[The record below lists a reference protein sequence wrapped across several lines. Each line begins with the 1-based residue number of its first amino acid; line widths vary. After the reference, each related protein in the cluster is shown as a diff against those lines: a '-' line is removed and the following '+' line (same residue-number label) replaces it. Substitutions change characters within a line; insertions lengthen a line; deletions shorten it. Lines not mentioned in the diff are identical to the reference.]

1 MANEIISA
9 DVSSP
14 EYSAALALH
23 QQIITNGTIAA
34 NALLEMCRCLKQM
47 RDEKLYTAL
56 GYDDFGVYCEDKA
69 NIKSRQAYTYI
80 KIYEELPPAF
90 LQSNANLGVTKLELL
105 THVNPL
111 DREEFMEKINVADTT
126 VNDLKAEIERLKI
139 ENCEKGEQLS
149 MFEDKNKELEE
160 ENHKLGKEKRKESMR
175 VTDLEQQLKT
185 LSEKPAEVAVR
196 EPDPEEMD
204 KLVQKALAED
214 KAKHKAEIGKLKDK
228 LDKSEREKT
237 ALQEQISSAN
247 IASEEKVKALE
258 EKLSKAEN
266 NADAEQIKIK
276 FYLSELQKD
285 LQQITSELEKI
296 EDEEKHKKF
305 KGAVAH
311 FLNLALEEMDGD
323 KNETQT

>member
-1 MANEIISA
+1 MANEIIA
-9 DVSSP
+9 ANASSP

-47 RDEKLYTAL
+47 RDDKLYTAL

-111 DREEFMEKINVADTT
+111 DREEFMEQVDADELT
-126 VNDLKAEIERLKI
+126 VNELKAEIERLKV

-149 MFEDKNKELEE
+149 LFEDKNKELE
-160 ENHKLGKEKRKESMR
+160 KAKTKESMR
-175 VTDLEQQLKT
+175 ATDLEQQLKM
-185 LSEKPAEVAVR
+185 LSEKPAEVAIR
-196 EPDPEEMD
+196 EPDPEELD

-214 KAKHKAEIGKLKDK
+214 KAKHKAEISKLKEK
-228 LDKSEREKT
+228 LTKSESEKA
-237 ALQEQISSAN
+237 ALQEQVDGAKN
-247 IASEEKVKALE
+247 ASQEKVKALE
-258 EKLSKAEN
+258 EKLKKAEN
-266 NADAEQIKIK
+266 NADAEQITMK
-276 FYLSELQKD
+276 FYLGELQKD
-285 LQQITSELEKI
+285 LQQISAELEKI
-296 EDEEKHKKF
+296 TDEEKRKKF

-311 FLNLALEEMDGD
+311 FLNLALEEMGEND
-323 KNETQT
+323 T

>member
-1 MANEIISA
+1 MSNEIITA

-34 NALLEMCRCLKQM
+34 NALLEMCHCLKQM
-47 RDEKLYTAL
+47 RDDKLYTAL

-111 DREEFMEKINVADTT
+111 DRDEFMEQIDADNLT
-126 VNDLKAEIERLKI
+126 VHELKGEIERLKA

-149 MFEDKNKELEE
+149 LFEDKAKELE
-160 ENHKLGKEKRKESMR
+160 KAKTKESMR
-175 VTDLEQQLKT
+175 ATDLELQLKM
-185 LSEKPAEVAVR
+185 LSEKTAEVAVR
-196 EPDPEEMD
+196 EPDPEELD

-214 KAKHKAEIGKLKDK
+214 KAKHKAEISKLKDK
-228 LDKSEREKT
+228 LTKSESEKA
-237 ALQEQISSAN
+237 ALQEQVDAAQNSSQ
-247 IASEEKVKALE
+247 EKVKALE
-258 EKLSKAEN
+258 EKLKKAEN
-266 NADAEQIKIK
+266 NADAEQITMK
-276 FYLSELQKD
+276 FYLGELQKD
-285 LQQITSELEKI
+285 LQQISTELKKI
-296 EDEEKHKKF
+296 SDEEKCKKF
-305 KGAVAH
+305 KGAIAR
-311 FLNLALEEMDGD
+311 FLNLALEEMG
-323 KNETQT
+323 ER

>member
-1 MANEIISA
+1 MSNEIITT
-9 DVSSP
+9 DVNSP

-47 RDEKLYTAL
+47 RDDKLYTAL

-90 LQSNANLGVTKLELL
+90 LQSNAKLGVTKLELL

-111 DREEFMEKINVADTT
+111 DRKEFMEQVNADELT
-126 VNDLKAEIERLKI
+126 VNELKAEIERLKV

-149 MFEDKNKELEE
+149 LFEDKAKSLE
-160 ENHKLGKEKRKESMR
+160 KEKRKESMR
-175 VTDLEQQLKT
+175 ATDLEQQLKV

-196 EPDPEEMD
+196 EPDPEELD

-214 KAKHKAEIGKLKDK
+214 KVKHNAEISKLRDK
-228 LDKSEREKT
+228 LDKSEREKA
-237 ALQEQISSAN
+237 ALQEQVDAAQNSSQ
-247 IASEEKVKALE
+247 EKVKALE
-258 EKLSKAEN
+258 DKLAKAEN
-266 NADAEQIKIK
+266 NADAEQITMK
-276 FYLSELQKD
+276 FYLGELQKN
-285 LQQITSELEKI
+285 LQQISAELEKI
-296 EDEEKHKKF
+296 ADAEKHKKF

-311 FLNLALEEMDGD
+311 FLNLALEEIEND
-323 KNETQT
+323 T

>member
-1 MANEIISA
+1 MSNEIITA
-9 DVSSP
+9 DVNSP

-23 QQIITNGTIAA
+23 QQIVTNGTIAA

-47 RDEKLYTAL
+47 RDDKLYTAL

-111 DREEFMEKINVADTT
+111 DRKEFMEQVNADELT
-126 VNDLKAEIERLKI
+126 VQELKAEIERLKV

-149 MFEDKNKELEE
+149 LFEDKTKSLE
-160 ENHKLGKEKRKESMR
+160 KEKRKESMR
-175 VTDLEQQLKT
+175 ATDLEQQLKV
-185 LSEKPAEVAVR
+185 LSEKPA
-196 EPDPEEMD
+196 DPEELD

-214 KAKHKAEIGKLKDK
+214 KAKHKAEISKLKDK
-228 LDKSEREKT
+228 LTKSESEKA
-237 ALQEQISSAN
+237 ALQEQVDGAKN
-247 IASEEKVKALE
+247 ASQEKVKALE
-258 EKLSKAEN
+258 EKLKKAEN
-266 NADAEQIKIK
+266 NADAEQITMK
-276 FYLSELQKD
+276 FYLGELQKD
-285 LQQITSELEKI
+285 LQQISAELEKI
-296 EDEEKHKKF
+296 ADAEKHKKF

-311 FLNLALEEMDGD
+311 FLNLALEEIEND
-323 KNETQT
+323 T

>member
-9 DVSSP
+9 NANSP

-34 NALLEMCRCLKQM
+34 NALLEMCKCLKQM
-47 RDEKLYTAL
+47 RDDKLYTAL

-90 LQSNANLGVTKLELL
+90 LQSNLGVTKLELL

-111 DREEFMEKINVADTT
+111 DREEFMEQVNADELT
-126 VNDLKAEIERLKI
+126 VNELKAEIERLKV

-149 MFEDKNKELEE
+149 LFEDKTKSLE
-160 ENHKLGKEKRKESMR
+160 KEKRKESMR
-175 VTDLEQQLKT
+175 ATDLEQQLKV

-196 EPDPEEMD
+196 EPDPEELD

-214 KAKHKAEIGKLKDK
+214 KVKHNAEISKLRDK
-228 LDKSEREKT
+228 LDKSEREK
-237 ALQEQISSAN
+237 AELQEQVDGAESA
-247 IASEEKVKALE
+247 SQEKVKALE
-258 EKLSKAEN
+258 EKLKKAEN
-266 NADAEQIKIK
+266 NADAEQITMK
-276 FYLSELQKD
+276 FYLGELQKD
-285 LQQITSELEKI
+285 LQQISAELEKI
-296 EDEEKHKKF
+296 TDEEKCKKF
-305 KGAVAH
+305 KGAIAR
-311 FLNLALEEMDGD
+311 FLNLALEEM
-323 KNETQT
+323 ER

>member
-1 MANEIISA
+1 MANEIIA
-9 DVSSP
+9 ANASSP

-47 RDEKLYTAL
+47 RDDKLYTAL

-111 DREEFMEKINVADTT
+111 DREEFMEKVDIGELT
-126 VNDLKAEIERLKI
+126 VNELKAEIERLKV

-149 MFEDKNKELEE
+149 LFEDKTKSLE
-160 ENHKLGKEKRKESMR
+160 KEKRKESMR
-175 VTDLEQQLKT
+175 ATNLEQQLKV

-196 EPDPEEMD
+196 EPDPEELD

-214 KAKHKAEIGKLKDK
+214 KAKHKAEISKLKDK
-228 LDKSEREKT
+228 LDKSEREKA
-237 ALQEQISSAN
+237 ALQEQVDGEKN
-247 IASEEKVKALE
+247 ASQEKVKALE
-258 EKLSKAEN
+258 EKLKKAEN
-266 NADAEQIKIK
+266 NANAEQITMK
-276 FYLSELQKD
+276 FYLGELQKD
-285 LQQITSELEKI
+285 LQQISAELEKI
-296 EDEEKHKKF
+296 TDAEKHKKI
-305 KGAVAH
+305 KGAVKH
-311 FLNLALEEMDGD
+311 FLNMALEEIGGND
-323 KNETQT
+323 T

>member
-9 DVSSP
+9 NASSP

-47 RDEKLYTAL
+47 RDDKLYTAL

-111 DREEFMEKINVADTT
+111 DHEEFMEQVNADELT
-126 VNDLKAEIERLKI
+126 VQELKAEIERLKT

-149 MFEDKNKELEE
+149 LFEDKAKKLE
-160 ENHKLGKEKRKESMR
+160 KEKRKESMR
-175 VTDLEQQLKT
+175 ATDLELQLKV

-196 EPDPEEMD
+196 EPDPEELD

-214 KAKHKAEIGKLKDK
+214 KAKHSAEISKLKDK
-228 LDKSEREKT
+228 LDKSEREKA
-237 ALQEQISSAN
+237 ALQEQVDGAESA
-247 IASEEKVKALE
+247 SQEKVKALE
-258 EKLSKAEN
+258 EKLKKAEN
-266 NADAEQIKIK
+266 NVDAEQITMK

-285 LQQITSELEKI
+285 LQQISAELEKI
-296 EDEEKHKKF
+296 TDAEKHKKI
-305 KGAVAH
+305 KGAVKH
-311 FLNLALEEMDGD
+311 FLSMALEEMSVND
-323 KNETQT
+323 ET

>member
-1 MANEIISA
+1 MANEIIAANASN
-9 DVSSP
+9 P

-47 RDEKLYTAL
+47 RDDKLYTAL

-111 DREEFMEKINVADTT
+111 DRKEFMEQVNADELT
-126 VNDLKAEIERLKI
+126 VNELKAEIERLKV

-149 MFEDKNKELEE
+149 LFEDKTKSLE
-160 ENHKLGKEKRKESMR
+160 KEKRKESMR
-175 VTDLEQQLKT
+175 ATDLEQQLKV

-196 EPDPEEMD
+196 EPDPEEID
-204 KLVQKALAED
+204 KLVQQAIADD
-214 KAKHKAEIGKLKDK
+214 KAKHDKEIQKLKTKLDKAKRQKTVLQAEVDSTKSISDEQIKQLKDK
-228 LDKSEREKT
+228 LAKAESGADAQLIEFKHYFKN
-237 ALQEQISSAN
+237 LQEG
-247 IASEEKVKALE
+247 
-258 EKLSKAEN
+258 
-266 NADAEQIKIK
+266 
-276 FYLSELQKD
+276 LQKFVNV
-285 LQQITSELEKI
+285 LKTV
-296 EDEEKHKKF
+296 EDEEKRAKF
-305 KGAVAH
+305 KAAAVKYI
-311 FLNLALEEMDGD
+311 NMVLEDLE
-323 KNETQT
+323 NET

>member
-9 DVSSP
+9 NTNSP

-47 RDEKLYTAL
+47 RDDKLYTAL

-111 DREEFMEKINVADTT
+111 DRKEFMEQVNADELT
-126 VNDLKAEIERLKI
+126 VNELKAEIERLKV

-149 MFEDKNKELEE
+149 LFEDKTKSLE
-160 ENHKLGKEKRKESMR
+160 KEKRKESMR
-175 VTDLEQQLKT
+175 ATDLEQQLKV

-196 EPDPEEMD
+196 EPDPEELD

-214 KAKHKAEIGKLKDK
+214 KVKHKAEISKLKDK
-228 LDKSEREKT
+228 LTKSESEKA
-237 ALQEQISSAN
+237 ALQEQVDGAKN
-247 IASEEKVKALE
+247 ASQEKVKALE
-258 EKLSKAEN
+258 EKLKKAEN
-266 NADAEQIKIK
+266 NADAEQITMK
-276 FYLSELQKD
+276 FYLGELQKD
-285 LQQITSELEKI
+285 LQQISAELEKI
-296 EDEEKHKKF
+296 ADAEKHKKF

-311 FLNLALEEMDGD
+311 FLNLALEEIEND
-323 KNETQT
+323 T

>member
-1 MANEIISA
+1 MANEIIA
-9 DVSSP
+9 TNASSP

-47 RDEKLYTAL
+47 RDDKLYTAL

-90 LQSNANLGVTKLELL
+90 LQSNASLGVTKLELL

-111 DREEFMEKINVADTT
+111 DREEFMEQVDADKLT
-126 VNDLKAEIERLKI
+126 VQELKAEIERLKA

-149 MFEDKNKELEE
+149 LFEDKTKSLE
-160 ENHKLGKEKRKESMR
+160 KEKRKESMR
-175 VTDLEQQLKT
+175 TTDLEQQLKV

-196 EPDPEEMD
+196 EPDPEELD

-214 KAKHKAEIGKLKDK
+214 KVKHNAEISKLKDK
-228 LDKSEREKT
+228 LDKSERERA
-237 ALQEQISSAN
+237 ALQEQVDGAESA
-247 IASEEKVKALE
+247 SQKKVKALE
-258 EKLSKAEN
+258 EKLKKAEN
-266 NADAEQIKIK
+266 NADAEQITMK
-276 FYLSELQKD
+276 FYLGELQKD
-285 LQQITSELEKI
+285 LQQISVELGKITDAEKR
-296 EDEEKHKKF
+296 KKI
-305 KGAVAH
+305 KGAVVH
-311 FLNLALEEMDGD
+311 FLNLVLEEISEND
-323 KNETQT
+323 T

>member
-1 MANEIISA
+1 MSNEIITA

-47 RDEKLYTAL
+47 RDDKLYTAL

-90 LQSNANLGVTKLELL
+90 LQSNAKHGVTKLELL
-105 THVNPL
+105 THINPL
-111 DREEFMEKINVADTT
+111 DREDFAEKVDIGELT
-126 VNDLKAEIERLKI
+126 VQELKVEIERLKV

-149 MFEDKNKELEE
+149 LFEDKTKSLE
-160 ENHKLGKEKRKESMR
+160 KEKRKESMR
-175 VTDLEQQLKT
+175 VTDLEQQLKV

-196 EPDPEEMD
+196 EPDPEELD

-214 KAKHKAEIGKLKDK
+214 KAKHNAEISKLKDK
-228 LDKSEREKT
+228 LDKSEREK
-237 ALQEQISSAN
+237 AELQEQVDGAESA
-247 IASEEKVKALE
+247 SQEKVKALE
-258 EKLSKAEN
+258 EKLKKAEN
-266 NADAEQIKIK
+266 NADAEQITMK
-276 FYLSELQKD
+276 FYLGELQKD
-285 LQQITSELEKI
+285 LQQISAELEKI
-296 EDEEKHKKF
+296 TDEEKCKKF
-305 KGAVAH
+305 KGAIAR
-311 FLNLALEEMDGD
+311 FLNLALEEM
-323 KNETQT
+323 ER

>member
-1 MANEIISA
+1 MSNEIITA

-47 RDEKLYTAL
+47 RDDKLYTAL

-90 LQSNANLGVTKLELL
+90 LQSNAKHGVTKLELL
-105 THVNPL
+105 THINPL
-111 DREEFMEKINVADTT
+111 DREDFAEKVDIGELT
-126 VNDLKAEIERLKI
+126 VQELKVEIERLKV

-149 MFEDKNKELEE
+149 LCEDKTKSLE
-160 ENHKLGKEKRKESMR
+160 KEKRKESMR
-175 VTDLEQQLKT
+175 VTDLEQQLKV

-196 EPDPEEMD
+196 EPDPEELD

-214 KAKHKAEIGKLKDK
+214 KAKHNAEISKLKDK
-228 LDKSEREKT
+228 LDKSEREK
-237 ALQEQISSAN
+237 AELQEQVDGAESA
-247 IASEEKVKALE
+247 SQEKVKALE
-258 EKLSKAEN
+258 EKLKKAEN
-266 NADAEQIKIK
+266 NADAEQITMK
-276 FYLSELQKD
+276 FYLGELQKD
-285 LQQITSELEKI
+285 LQQISAELEKI
-296 EDEEKHKKF
+296 TDEEKRKKI

-311 FLNLALEEMDGD
+311 FLNLALEEISEND
-323 KNETQT
+323 T

>member
-1 MANEIISA
+1 MSNEIITT
-9 DVSSP
+9 DVNSP

-47 RDEKLYTAL
+47 RDDKLYTAL

-90 LQSNANLGVTKLELL
+90 LQSNAKLGVTKLELL

-111 DREEFMEKINVADTT
+111 DRKEFMEQVNADELT
-126 VNDLKAEIERLKI
+126 VNELKAEIERLKV

-149 MFEDKNKELEE
+149 LFEDKAKSLE
-160 ENHKLGKEKRKESMR
+160 KEKRKESMR
-175 VTDLEQQLKT
+175 ATNLEQQLKV

-196 EPDPEEMD
+196 EPDPEELD

-214 KAKHKAEIGKLKDK
+214 KVKHNAEISKLRDK
-228 LDKSEREKT
+228 LDKSEREKA
-237 ALQEQISSAN
+237 ALQEQVDAAQNSSQ
-247 IASEEKVKALE
+247 EKVKALE
-258 EKLSKAEN
+258 DKLAKAEN
-266 NADAEQIKIK
+266 NADAEQITMK
-276 FYLSELQKD
+276 FYLGELQKN
-285 LQQITSELEKI
+285 LQQISAELEKI
-296 EDEEKHKKF
+296 ADAEKHKKF

-311 FLNLALEEMDGD
+311 FLNLALEEIEND
-323 KNETQT
+323 T

>member
-1 MANEIISA
+1 MSNEIITA

-47 RDEKLYTAL
+47 RDDKLYTAL

-90 LQSNANLGVTKLELL
+90 LQSNAKHGVTKLELL
-105 THVNPL
+105 THINPL
-111 DREEFMEKINVADTT
+111 DREDFAEKVDIGELT
-126 VNDLKAEIERLKI
+126 VQELKVEIERLKV

-149 MFEDKNKELEE
+149 LFEDKTKSLE
-160 ENHKLGKEKRKESMR
+160 KEKRKESMR
-175 VTDLEQQLKT
+175 VTDLEQQLKV

-196 EPDPEEMD
+196 EPDPEELD

-214 KAKHKAEIGKLKDK
+214 KAKHNAEISKLKDK
-228 LDKSEREKT
+228 LDKSEREKA
-237 ALQEQISSAN
+237 ALQEQVDGAESA
-247 IASEEKVKALE
+247 SQEKVKALE
-258 EKLSKAEN
+258 DKLAKAGN
-266 NADAEQIKIK
+266 STDVEQITMK
-276 FYLSELQKD
+276 FCLGELQKN
-285 LQQITSELEKI
+285 LQQISAELEKI
-296 EDEEKHKKF
+296 TDTDKRKKF
-305 KGAVAH
+305 KGAIAR
-311 FLNLALEEMDGD
+311 FLTLALEEVGEND
-323 KNETQT
+323 T

>member
-1 MANEIISA
+1 MANEIIA
-9 DVSSP
+9 TNASSP

-47 RDEKLYTAL
+47 RDDKLYTAL

-111 DREEFMEKINVADTT
+111 DREEFMEQVDTDKLT
-126 VNDLKAEIERLKI
+126 VQELKAEIERLKA

-149 MFEDKNKELEE
+149 LFEDKAKALE
-160 ENHKLGKEKRKESMR
+160 KAKTKESMR
-175 VTDLEQQLKT
+175 ATDLEQQLKM
-185 LSEKPAEVAVR
+185 LSEKPAEVAIR
-196 EPDPEEMD
+196 EPDPEELD

-214 KAKHKAEIGKLKDK
+214 KAKHKAEISKLKDK
-228 LDKSEREKT
+228 LTKSESEKA
-237 ALQEQISSAN
+237 ALQEQVDSAES
-247 IASEEKVKALE
+247 ASQEKVKALE
-258 EKLSKAEN
+258 DKLAKAEN
-266 NADAEQIKIK
+266 NADAEQITMK
-276 FYLSELQKD
+276 FYLGELQKD
-285 LQQITSELEKI
+285 LQQISAELKKIADAADAEKR
-296 EDEEKHKKF
+296 KKI
-305 KGAVAH
+305 KGAVLC
-311 FLNLALEEMDGD
+311 FLSLALEEIEND
-323 KNETQT
+323 T